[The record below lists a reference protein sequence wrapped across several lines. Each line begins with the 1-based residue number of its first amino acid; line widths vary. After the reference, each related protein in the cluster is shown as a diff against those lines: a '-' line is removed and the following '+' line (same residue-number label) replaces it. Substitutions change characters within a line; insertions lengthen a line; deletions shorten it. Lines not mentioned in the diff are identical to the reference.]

1 MTGESCSPAPYDHA
15 NSKQPSRLQFF
26 TSTRIPKHHA
36 YSACLTLQQTT
47 LSVCPQVNLQVVAI
61 DDLFVMA
68 PLSKY
73 DLYFMGRSVYSSVKV
88 AASQTNEDAKEE
100 ECQTEDVSGVTANL
114 ADDHTVCRNTL
125 WHSHFTMFNAS

>member
-1 MTGESCSPAPYDHA
+1 M
-15 NSKQPSRLQFF
+15 
-26 TSTRIPKHHA
+26 
-36 YSACLTLQQTT
+36 
-47 LSVCPQVNLQVVAI
+47 AI

-100 ECQTEDVSGVTANL
+100 ECQTEDVSAWRIYDIHASHISCFSNS
-114 ADDHTVCRNTL
+114 TVCGLTEGV
-125 WHSHFTMFNAS
+125 HSEQAPKLLL